1 MRLCSLFKA
10 LYDNN
15 NMMIIIINNNKM
27 IISPKSSGRVAESRK
42 SEKQLE
48 PKSVEIS
55 RKPGE
60 DIRILT

>member
-1 MRLCSLFKA
+1 
-10 LYDNN
+10 
-15 NMMIIIINNNKM
+15 MMIIIINNNKM